1 MSVIKREKC
10 PLCGM
15 KTWTP
20 FLHFLLHI
28 AEVFIPTEKKTSN
41 FNAAAGF
48 LGQSSH
54 SLEADTEKTKN
65 APYGAANTDG
75 RRESHSRKSRKQKS
89 GSARNEQRRETLS
102 MTSRNSDVLRWILEC
117 EHTIVCGCRH
127 YVGEKVYCI
136 KCGANQL
143 VRGWKHFEAGRDSS
157 SGGGSVSDAA
167 MEAAHPGLSDGTE
180 TVR

>member
-1 MSVIKREKC
+1 MLRREKC
-10 PLCGM
+10 IFCGQ
-15 KTWTP
+15 KTWLPTT
-20 FLHFLLHI
+20 HFLVHLL
-28 AEVFIPTEKKTSN
+28 EPFIPTERKTSS
-41 FNAAAGF
+41 FTAAAGF
-48 LGQSSH
+48 LGQSSR
-54 SLEADTEKTKN
+54 SLEADAEKSKS

-75 RRESHSRKSRKQKS
+75 KRESRSRKFRKQKNV
-89 GSARNEQRRETLS
+89 SARSLPKREADNL
-102 MTSRNSDVLRWILEC
+102 TSRRSDVLRWILEC

-157 SGGGSVSDAA
+157 SSGGSVSDAA